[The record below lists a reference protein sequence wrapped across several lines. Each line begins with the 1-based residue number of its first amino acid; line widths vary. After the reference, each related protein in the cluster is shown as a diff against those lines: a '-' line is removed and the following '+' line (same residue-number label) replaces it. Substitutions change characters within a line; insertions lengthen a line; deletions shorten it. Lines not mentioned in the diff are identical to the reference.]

1 MTGRWLEDDNSV
13 ISDVL
18 SASNLRMTRSGQR
31 NLSRIPCECREA
43 QNMRVLVVE
52 DNADMGAYLEQGLS
66 EQGFAVDLVPDGER
80 GFDYASSGVY
90 DLLVLDRML
99 PGRDGLSLLRG
110 LRSKGIVTPAIF
122 LTARTAVSDRIEGL
136 DAGADDYLV
145 KPFSFAEL
153 LARVRVVLRRGGE
166 PLPTVLRVLD
176 LSLDPV
182 GRTVERGGERIELSA
197 KQFALLHYLMRQ
209 AGQVVSRT
217 MIQEHVW
224 NYDFDGLTNVV
235 DVHINRLRNKID
247 RGFDRPLIHTLRGVG
262 YVLREE

>member
-1 MTGRWLEDDNSV
+1 
-13 ISDVL
+13 
-18 SASNLRMTRSGQR
+18 
-31 NLSRIPCECREA
+31 
-43 QNMRVLVVE
+43 MRVLVVE
-52 DNADMGAYLEQGLS
+52 DNADMGVYLKQGLS
-66 EQGFAVDLVPDGER
+66 EQGFAVDLVADGR
-80 GFDYASSGVY
+80 AGFEYASTGVY
-90 DLLVLDRML
+90 DLLIIDRML
-99 PGRDGLSLLRG
+99 PGQDGLVVLQRLRT
-110 LRSKGIVTPAIF
+110 KGVSAPAIF
-122 LTARTAVSDRIEGL
+122 LTAKSAVNDRVAGL

-153 LARVRVVLRRGGE
+153 MARIRVVLRRGSD
-166 PLPTVLRVLD
+166 PLPTVLRVAD
-176 LSLDPV
+176 LTLDPMAHS
-182 GRTVERGGERIELSA
+182 VERAGQRIDISS
-197 KQFALLHYLMRQ
+197 KQFALLHYLMRH